1 MSFIWRHL
9 TPITSVNPFSATGHV
24 DGLSRH
30 IIRPQILQTHP
41 YGVRSHQTMQMV
53 HTDLLVAG
61 GFMFWPLS

>member
-1 MSFIWRHL
+1 MLEIDEVRRL
-9 TPITSVNPFSATGHV
+9 NPFTATGHV

-41 YGVRSHQTMQMV
+41 YGVHSHQTMQMV